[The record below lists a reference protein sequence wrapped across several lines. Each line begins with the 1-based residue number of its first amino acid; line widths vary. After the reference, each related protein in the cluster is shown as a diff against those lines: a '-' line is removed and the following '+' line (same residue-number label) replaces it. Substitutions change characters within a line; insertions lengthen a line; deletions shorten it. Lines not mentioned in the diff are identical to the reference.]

1 MAKIIV
7 SFGHNVDMANK
18 IRLILLLLL
27 LSILPQHAFAVK
39 DYVVERAFFEDKTGQ
54 LNFDQA
60 KNATYERMG
69 PMLSKG
75 YSASVF
81 WVRLKIE
88 GGLLPPQSILHKT
101 DNQVVLRIQPTYLD
115 DIRLFDPTDGAVG
128 NRVVGDRYAWSN
140 NEYQSLNFNYV
151 INKTEEDRYIWLR
164 IQTTSTTIVQ
174 AQALSFEDCVYLDRI
189 QEFGYA
195 FYLAILILLFLL
207 PLLIWITRKELLA
220 GIFAIKQFGAI
231 TVLVFHSGYLRLFLP
246 HFNLDVLQFIFN
258 LNLITYS
265 LITILFHYIFLSEY
279 EMKRWAKIF
288 FITMMAAFLVE
299 LLLLVLS
306 MDRYAL
312 HVNMF
317 VLNLM
322 VLSFLIIPVI
332 GIDWKKS
339 RDAVFSKAWLIAIH
353 VVIFLCGILTTLP
366 SLGYF
371 QGNNLSP
378 VAGMAYGGITGIIFF
393 LVLQYRYRLAREQSI
408 ARVSKAEAY
417 ANSEKVRREQQGQFL
432 AMLTHELK
440 TPLSIMKMGYTSPTQ
455 SDLTKK
461 HIQTAIQD
469 MTDVIDRCLIDDK
482 LQNHEF
488 QLKIQKC
495 NLNEL
500 IGEKINQYQ
509 DSTRISF
516 ASSEV
521 HFIETDV
528 QLLKIIIGNLV
539 DNALKYGEE
548 QSLVEIRVSKSANS
562 DQIELVIENRVGKS
576 GFPDVEKIFDK
587 YYRSP
592 KAYEKTGSGLGL
604 YLVKNFVQ
612 LISGEIACITRDQ
625 LIVFKVNLP
634 LKTK

>member
-1 MAKIIV
+1 MVK
-7 SFGHNVDMANK
+7 K
-18 IRLILLLLL
+18 TRLFLLVLF
-27 LSILPQHAFAVK
+27 LSIFSQHAFAVK
-39 DYVVERAFFEDKTGQ
+39 DYVVERSFFEDKTGQ
-54 LNFDQA
+54 LNFDQV

-81 WVRLKIE
+81 WIRLKIE
-88 GGLLPPQSILHKT
+88 GGLLPPQSIIHKT
-101 DNQVVLRIQPTYLD
+101 DNQIVLRIQPTYLD
-115 DIRLFDPTDGAVG
+115 DIRLFDPISGTVTD
-128 NRVVGDRYAWSN
+128 RVVGDRYAWSN
-140 NEYQSLNFNYV
+140 NEYQSLNFNFV
-151 INKTEEDRYIWLR
+151 INKTEEDRYVWLR
-164 IQTTSTTIVQ
+164 IQSTSTTIVQ
-174 AQALSFEDCVYLDRI
+174 VQALSFEDCIYLDRI

-207 PLLIWITRKELLA
+207 PLLIWLTRKELLA
-220 GIFAIKQFGAI
+220 GIFAVKQFGAI
-231 TVLVFHSGYLRLFLP
+231 TVLIFHSGYLRLFFP
-246 HFNLDVLQFIFN
+246 HFDLAALQFIFN
-258 LNLITYS
+258 LNLIGYS
-265 LITILFHYIFLSEY
+265 LITLFFHYIFLSEY
-279 EMKRWAKIF
+279 AMKRWAKIF
-288 FITMMAAFLVE
+288 FITMMAAFLLE
-299 LLLLVLS
+299 LLLLMLS

-312 HVNMF
+312 HLNMF

-322 VLSFLIIPVI
+322 VLSFLIIPVV
-332 GIDWKKS
+332 GINWEKS
-339 RDAVFSKAWLIAIH
+339 RHAVFSKAWLIAIH
-353 VVIFLCGILTTLP
+353 AVMFLCGILTTLP

-371 QGNNLSP
+371 QGNDLSP

-469 MTDVIDRCLIDDK
+469 MTDVIDRCVMDDK

-500 IGEKINQYQ
+500 IEEKINQYQ
-509 DSTRISF
+509 DSSRISF
-516 ASSEV
+516 APSEV
-521 HFIETDV
+521 YFIETDV

-548 QSLVEIRVSKSANS
+548 QSSIEIRLSKISNP
-562 DQIELVIENRVGKS
+562 DQIELIVENRVSKS

-592 KAYEKTGSGLGL
+592 RAYEKTGSGLGL
-604 YLVKNFVQ
+604 YLVKNFAQ
-612 LISGEIACITRDQ
+612 LISGEISCITRDQ
-625 LIVFKVNLP
+625 SIEFKVSLP
-634 LKTK
+634 LKTQ

>member
-1 MAKIIV
+1 MSK
-7 SFGHNVDMANK
+7 
-18 IRLILLLLL
+18 RILQSLVVFALCIF
-27 LSILPQHAFAVK
+27 SQQAFAVK
-39 DYVVERAFFEDKTGQ
+39 DYVIERAYFEDKTGQ
-54 LNFDQA
+54 LSFEEV
-60 KNATYERMG
+60 KNETYERMG

-75 YSASVF
+75 YSTSVF
-81 WVRLKIE
+81 WIRLKIE
-88 GGLLPPQSILHKT
+88 GGFLPPQSIVHKT

-115 DIRLFDPTDGAVG
+115 DIRLFDPIDRTVG

-140 NEYQSLNFNYV
+140 NEYQSLNFNFV

-164 IQTTSTTIVQ
+164 IQSSSTTIVQ
-174 AQALSFEDCVYLDRI
+174 AQALSFEDCIYLDRI

-207 PLLIWITRKELLA
+207 PLLIWLTRKEFLA

-231 TVLVFHSGYLRLFLP
+231 TVLIFHSGYLRLFFP
-246 HFNLDVLQFIFN
+246 HFDLDVLQFVFN
-258 LNLITYS
+258 LNLIAYS
-265 LITILFHYIFLSEY
+265 LVTVFFHYIFLSEY
-279 EMKRWAKIF
+279 VMKRWAKIF
-288 FITMMAAFLVE
+288 FTTMMATFLLE
-299 LLLLVLS
+299 LLLLLLS

-312 HVNMF
+312 HLNMF

-322 VLSFLIIPVI
+322 VLGFLVIPVV
-332 GIDWKKS
+332 GIDWEKS
-339 RDAVFSKAWLIAIH
+339 RHAVFSKTWLIAIH
-353 VVIFLCGILTTLP
+353 VVMFLCGILTTLP

-371 QGNNLSP
+371 QGNDLSP

-393 LVLQYRYRLAREQSI
+393 LVLQYRYRLARDQSI

-417 ANSEKVRREQQGQFL
+417 ANSEKFRREQQGQFL

-455 SDLTKK
+455 SDLIKK

-469 MTDVIDRCLIDDK
+469 MTDVIDRCVMDDK

-500 IGEKINQYQ
+500 IEEKINQYQ
-509 DSTRISF
+509 DSSRISF
-516 ASSEV
+516 ISSEV
-521 HFIETDV
+521 HFIETDM
-528 QLLKIIIGNLV
+528 QLLKIIIGNLI

-548 QSLVEIRVSKSANS
+548 QSLIEIRVSKSANA
-562 DQIELVIENRVGKS
+562 DQIELVVENRVGKS

-625 LIVFKVNLP
+625 SIGFKVNLP